1 MKHLIGVIGIT
12 MLLLNALHAQVGF
25 GLRTGFTSTGVRGTV
40 ISAYNNT
47 VIVKGGNTS
56 GLAIGFPVEIPL
68 SDVFSIQP
76 ELNFVQKGYSVEAF
90 NLGGFGS
97 EFDYTYNYL
106 EVPVLA
112 KLNLGSGNFK
122 FQVMAGPYAAL
133 GMGDIKELID
143 GEEGKSYTYTSY
155 GAKKFDFGA
164 QGGLGCS
171 FDVGSMRLFADAR
184 YMFGLGQVSD
194 NSAEDYKHGGLNL
207 GVGVFYRFE

>member
-1 MKHLIGVIGIT
+1 
-12 MLLLNALHAQVGF
+12 MLMLNTVYAQVGF

-40 ISAYNNT
+40 VPAYSNT
-47 VIVKGGNTS
+47 VIVAAGNTS
-56 GLAIGFPVEIPL
+56 GFAIGFPVEIPL
-68 SDVFSIQP
+68 SDLFSIQP

-90 NLGGFGS
+90 NIGGFGS
-97 EFDYTYNYL
+97 DFDYTYNYL

-133 GMGDIKELID
+133 GVGEINESID
-143 GEEGKSYTYTSY
+143 GEEGGSYTYTDY

-164 QGGLGCS
+164 QGGVGCS
-171 FDVGSMRLFADAR
+171 FDVGSMRLFTDAR

-194 NSAEDYKHGGLNL
+194 NSAEDYKNAGLSI
-207 GVGVFYRFE
+207 GIGVFYRFE